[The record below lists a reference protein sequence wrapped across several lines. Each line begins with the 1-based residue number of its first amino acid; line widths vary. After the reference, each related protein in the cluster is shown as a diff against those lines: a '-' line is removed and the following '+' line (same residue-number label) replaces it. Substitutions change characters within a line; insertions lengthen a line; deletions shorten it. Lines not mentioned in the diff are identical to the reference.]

1 MHDYTTSSLDKFRR
15 KFGQSISAA
24 YIVHPGDIRQK
35 YGILYMPIYMN
46 SLAYW
51 CEPCIAGG
59 YSVSNERGAR
69 KRFVSVNGSFDLL
82 CGCTEVQN
90 RSGITYLYMLG
101 KLMAISGSD

>member
-59 YSVSNERGAR
+59 YSVSNERGRGNASFQSMAALIFCAVAR
-69 KRFVSVNGSFDLL
+69 KFK
-82 CGCTEVQN
+82 TEAASHTFTCLAN
-90 RSGITYLYMLG
+90 
-101 KLMAISGSD
+101 